1 MFKIEKEQL
10 SDPFVKN
17 WYIRV
22 KDKETGP
29 YSYTEVC
36 ILIENNDVSEE
47 EEITLLGHG
56 SWHKLKESPLF
67 ASMTT
72 KLFLKEHNIDLTTDI
87 PLRKSIRVPLTAE
100 IAVISEGRM
109 FKAATCD
116 MSTSGMMIKI
126 NRFSIKEGLTIRIH
140 LYSDTNQKLQSL
152 NFSAKVVRK
161 IHKPD
166 PSSSKD
172 KEALSPFQ
180 KFDHYGIEFVDME
193 EKEKEQVKELIRQS
207 IMEGQKRVAVDEIF
221 GVRLKGLDYG
231 PDHKIAS

>member
-1 MFKIEKEQL
+1 MFKIDKEQL

-17 WYIRV
+17 WYIKV

-36 ILIENNDVSEE
+36 ILIENDDVTED

-56 SWHKLKESPLF
+56 SWHKMKEDTLF
-67 ASMTT
+67 SKMTT
-72 KLFLKEHNIDLTTDI
+72 KLFLKENNIDLNTDI

-100 IAVISEGRM
+100 IAVIGDGRM

-126 NRFSIKEGLTIRIH
+126 NRHSIREGVVIKIH
-140 LYSDTNQKLQSL
+140 LYAAPDQKLKSL
-152 NFSAKVVRK
+152 NFKATVVRK

-166 PSSSKD
+166 PVSKHD
-172 KEALSPFQ
+172 KEAMSPVQ
-180 KFDHYGIEFVDME
+180 KFDHFGIEFLDME
-193 EKEKEQVKELIRQS
+193 EKEKDHVKELIRQS
-207 IMEGQKRVAVDEIF
+207 IMEGHKKVAVDEIF

-231 PDHKIAS
+231 PEHKVA

>member
-1 MFKIEKEQL
+1 MFEVEKDQL

-17 WYIRV
+17 WYIKI

-36 ILIENNDVSEE
+36 ILIEKEDVSMH

-56 SWHKLKESPLF
+56 SWHKMSECDMFSK
-67 ASMTT
+67 MKT
-72 KLFLKEHNIDLTTDI
+72 KLFLKEHDINLNTDI

-100 IAVISEGRM
+100 IAVICDGRM

-126 NRFSIKEGLTIRIH
+126 NRHSIMENVTIKIH
-140 LYSDTNQKLQSL
+140 LYSAPDQKLESL
-152 NFSAKVVRK
+152 NFNATVVRK
-161 IHKPD
+161 ISRPA
-166 PSSSKD
+166 PVSKND
-172 KEALSPFQ
+172 KEAMSPVQ
-180 KFDHYGIEFVDME
+180 RFDHFGIEFLNME
-193 EKEKEQVKELIRQS
+193 DKEKNQVKELIRQS
-207 IMEGQKRVAVDEIF
+207 IIEGHKKVSVDEIF

-231 PDHKIAS
+231 PDHKVA

>member
-1 MFKIEKEQL
+1 MFTVDKEQL

-36 ILIENNDVSEE
+36 ILIENNDVSEDE
-47 EEITLLGHG
+47 DVTLLGHG
-56 SWHKLKESPLF
+56 SWHKLKECDLF
-67 ASMTT
+67 KKMTI
-72 KLFLKEHNIDLTTDI
+72 KLFLKEHNINTNTDM

-100 IAVISEGRM
+100 IAVIADGRL

-126 NRFSIKEGLTIRIH
+126 NRFSIREGLTIRIH
-140 LYSDTNQKLQSL
+140 LYSAADQKLQSL
-152 NFSAKVVRK
+152 NFSATVVRK
-161 IHKPD
+161 INKPD
-166 PSSSKD
+166 PVSKKD
-172 KEALSPFQ
+172 KEAMSPIQ
-180 KFDHYGIEFVDME
+180 KFDHFGIEFVDME
-193 EKEKEQVKELIRQS
+193 DKEKDQVKELIRQS

-231 PDHKIAS
+231 PNHKIA